1 MGKRPF
7 ESSSHPRV
15 ESTVRD
21 GDERLQREEVA
32 DWVDVVVVVAA
43 DADFDVAVDMDE
55 RRNDARVQEKRRTVY
70 RSFRRE
76 KE

>member
-32 DWVDVVVVVAA
+32 DWVDDVVVAA

-55 RRNDARVQEKRRTVY
+55 RRNDARVQEKRRAVY
-70 RSFRRE
+70 RSFRQE